1 MQLAIATSIPPAAWL
16 AEDDAVIWT
25 AIDILDERT
34 RNRNGKGGKTSRG
47 R

>member
-1 MQLAIATSIPPAAWL
+1 VQLAIATSIPPAAWL

-25 AIDILDERT
+25 AVDILDEQQ
-34 RNRNGKGGKTSRG
+34 RNRKGGKTSHG